1 MPIETIPAVGP
12 RGASPAA
19 AWRPDYGNLVNGS
32 FALFV
37 FCGAVAI
44 VEPSPYDFASLV
56 AIPIWFLGGFRVH
69 RTFLPFFALISLYNI
84 GGFIGLIPY
93 IVEPEPTTFM
103 LQSLYLAVT
112 TLVFGLFFAED
123 TLRRTE
129 IVLKF
134 YAASTVLAAVCGLVG
149 YFGVAGLGDLFSRY
163 GRASGTFKDPNVL
176 GSYLIMGAVYYVQTL
191 VLGRTRH
198 VVATGAALLVVVA
211 GIFLSFSRGSWGAF
225 LVATLL
231 SVALAYLTSAEP
243 RLRRRIVLM
252 TLLAT
257 GVAALV
263 LLVLLALPDTRDFF
277 LQRAAL
283 EQDYDE
289 GVTGRF
295 GNQIR
300 SIPML
305 LDRVNGFGPLR
316 FRLIFGL
323 EPHNSYVNAFASYGW
338 LGGFAFLTLV
348 GLTTYIGFRIA
359 WVPSPYRRAAQ
370 VYWPSLMV
378 FLLQGFQIDI
388 DHWRHVFLMLGAV
401 WGIET
406 ARVRWRERH
415 GAEGAQAVSRS
426 AAAAPA
432 LSGSRPR

>member
-1 MPIETIPAVGP
+1 M
-12 RGASPAA
+12 
-19 AWRPDYGNLVNGS
+19 
-32 FALFV
+32 
-37 FCGAVAI
+37 
-44 VEPSPYDFASLV
+44 
-56 AIPIWFLGGFRVH
+56 
-69 RTFLPFFALISLYNI
+69 
-84 GGFIGLIPY
+84 
-93 IVEPEPTTFM
+93 
-103 LQSLYLAVT
+103 
-112 TLVFGLFFAED
+112 
-123 TLRRTE
+123 
-129 IVLKF
+129 
-134 YAASTVLAAVCGLVG
+134 
-149 YFGVAGLGDLFSRY
+149 
-163 GRASGTFKDPNVL
+163 
-176 GSYLIMGAVYYVQTL
+176 
-191 VLGRTRH
+191 
-198 VVATGAALLVVVA
+198 
-211 GIFLSFSRGSWGAF
+211 
-225 LVATLL
+225 
-231 SVALAYLTSAEP
+231 ALAYLTSAEP

-338 LGGFAFLTLV
+338 LGGF
-348 GLTTYIGFRIA
+348 GLPDPRGPDDLHRLPHRLGA
-359 WVPSPYRRAAQ
+359 LALPAGRAQ